1 MEWKVQQSVT
11 LPARISSRRGSH
23 SFLPNPVGIPSHNAK
38 NPGGQPWVLRIVEV
52 PGIEPGSGQSQSGLL
67 RA

>member
-1 MEWKVQQSVT
+1 MKRKVHEYVT
-11 LPARISSRRGSH
+11 LPARVRSCRGSH
-23 SFLPNPVGIPSHNAK
+23 SFLPNPVGITSHNAK